1 MRDVVESVGASQ
13 SKEAGPPGT
22 TRGQRKGPQTQRQ
35 LLIYYA
41 YTSICI
47 LLPGSP
53 GTNQSISNIVLSN
66 HCLPRTVWAPG
77 PRRLGSLRSCR
88 TPQRKATGECSHTA
102 W

>member
-13 SKEAGPPGT
+13 SKEVDLQGPLG
-22 TRGQRKGPQTQRQ
+22 GQRKGPQTQRQ
-35 LLIYYA
+35 LSIYYA

-66 HCLPRTVWAPG
+66 HCLPRTVWAL
-77 PRRLGSLRSCR
+77 RTKTVRLLEELQ
-88 TPQRKATGECSHTA
+88 TPQRKAKGECSHTA